1 MKDGKWTYQDFV
13 TRIMALEGEVKQ
25 LKNQLIDR
33 DLASSQHRRALINCL
48 EALEAGLT
56 GSPYNFDARERGAW
70 TGVRNNPA
78 VWDQIKQLPY

>member
-13 TRIMALEGEVKQ
+13 TRIMALEGEVKS
-25 LKNQLIDR
+25 LKNQMIDR
-33 DLASSQHRRALINCL
+33 ELESKQHRIALIK
-48 EALEAGLT
+48 ALEGLEMGLT
-56 GSPYNFDARERGAW
+56 ESPYKFSEKEKAAW